1 MANLTVK
8 QKNDIKELKSLI
20 SKSVFTVAKIQDT
33 TIVEQELLQQ
43 AMNYIAIDRVGDY
56 HGRMNE
62 LNKYRYMV
70 DGILYNHLDS
80 KQVNFGYP
88 KRIDIAVPANLPNP
102 YNESFGSGIFSD
114 IDEPV

>member
-62 LNKYRYMV
+62 LNKYRYMI

-80 KQVNFGYP
+80 KQINFGYP
-88 KRIDIAVPANLPNP
+88 KSISIPAPVNLANP
-102 YNESFGSGIFSD
+102 YEESFGSGIFSD
-114 IDEPV
+114 IDEPI

>member
-43 AMNYIAIDRVGDY
+43 AMDYIAIDRVGDY

-62 LNKYRYMV
+62 LNKYRYMI
-70 DGILYNHLDS
+70 DGISSSGTLHLISTMSSLEDNTS
-80 KQVNFGYP
+80 T
-88 KRIDIAVPANLPNP
+88 
-102 YNESFGSGIFSD
+102 
-114 IDEPV
+114 